1 MILHITFDRFTKGY
15 NLETIPFRK
24 IEGYAINSKDAVL
37 INSDRILIDDGFGR
51 FSYKLKDEEISNK
64 VSEGYYLLRAGNL
77 GLKSFGVSILTAVA
91 IFAIK
96 DNDTKLVV
104 GVAGGLISTIMV
116 VSAWNNIKLAGKAMN
131 SKNTS
136 LSIAPSSIQLV
147 CRF

>member
-1 MILHITFDRFTKGY
+1 
-15 NLETIPFRK
+15 
-24 IEGYAINSKDAVL
+24 
-37 INSDRILIDDGFGR
+37 
-51 FSYKLKDEEISNK
+51 
-64 VSEGYYLLRAGNL
+64 
-77 GLKSFGVSILTAVA
+77 
-91 IFAIK
+91 
-96 DNDTKLVV
+96 VV